1 MYQIQRFKSND
12 IHYSSMKYKHKDKD
26 GNYEDIELEDKDF
39 LMITAIDNL
48 TTQLIIRNNKN
59 G

>member
-1 MYQIQRFKSND
+1 
-12 IHYSSMKYKHKDKD
+12 MKYKHKDKD